1 MRAAGQHGLAQVDEP
16 GTAFGVLKLFKEKL
30 RYAVRKA
37 ARHSPHI
44 IQYMAPPQMK
54 WYEEGDGPCMV
65 PKCVNYHADIPLR
78 KTNANSNAGGASSG
92 SRGDTGGA
100 GGAQHGFDI
109 RGVAAALQQIIM
121 MGRQNSQHQ
130 QDLNLTFPNRGG
142 RRQRALGNGPAAA
155 IEDDSQNSPKESQN
169 TPKENQNT
177 SKENQTM
184 QKAADQNTP
193 EEKREEET
201 PPPAVK
207 VYSPV
212 DASRKIQDAIDRRT
226 ADRKALAAEAAEAE
240 EEDGTFK
247 RPAAKSAAAKGAS
260 AKAKGASA
268 KAAAAKSA
276 AAKSAAAK
284 SAAAKSAAAKSAAPA
299 KRPRATAT
307 AGRPPVMA
315 EGDATCFY
323 LGGKVN
329 RNNGGFRAFKYAKS
343 IASDPETKK
352 DRKFSIE
359 KLGEAEAWKRA
370 LDYIEEGQ
378 EVD

>member
-1 MRAAGQHGLAQVDEP
+1 M
-16 GTAFGVLKLFKEKL
+16 
-30 RYAVRKA
+30 
-37 ARHSPHI
+37 
-44 IQYMAPPQMK
+44 
-54 WYEEGDGPCMV
+54 
-65 PKCVNYHADIPLR
+65 
-78 KTNANSNAGGASSG
+78 
-92 SRGDTGGA
+92 
-100 GGAQHGFDI
+100 
-109 RGVAAALQQIIM
+109 M

-130 QDLNLTFPNRGG
+130 QDLNLTFPTG
-142 RRQRALGNGPAAA
+142 AAG
-155 IEDDSQNSPKESQN
+155 DKGLWGMVQHVPSRMTVRTLLKRTRTVRKRTRTLLMQNAAVPPN
-169 TPKENQNT
+169 NQ
-177 SKENQTM
+177 
-184 QKAADQNTP
+184 DTP

-201 PPPAVK
+201 PPPNVK

-212 DASRKIQDAIDRRT
+212 DAPQKIQDAIKRRT

-240 EEDGTFK
+240 EEAGTLK

-284 SAAAKSAAAKSAAPA
+284 SAAAKSAAAKSAAAKSVDSRPA

-329 RNNGGFRAFKYAKS
+329 RNNGGFGAFKYAKS

-378 EVD
+378 EVN